1 MESTMLNQIKALLA
15 KKWKNEAATL
25 EPGHHAVD
33 EVLVIRVTGSVERKD
48 DQLVAPTVSIPLL
61 PTLALFWEKAG
72 IARDDALAM
81 LREALTEAMD
91 DGVKED
97 ANIQK
102 RIEDVNAAVTAVRK
116 DLISKLP
123 KMHRNGKLLTNDL
136 HVEVMPLSVLEPE
149 TAAA

>member
-1 MESTMLNQIKALLA
+1 MLNQIKALLA

-48 DQLVAPTVSIPLL
+48 DQLVKPTVSIPLL

-81 LREALTEAMD
+81 LREALIEAMD

-102 RIEDVNAAVTAVRK
+102 RIEDVNSAVKAVHK

-123 KMHRNGKLLTNDL
+123 KMHRNGKLITDDL
-136 HVEVMPLSVLEPE
+136 HVEVMSLSALE

>member
-72 IARDDALAM
+72 GFDPGDTSRDS
-81 LREALTEAMD
+81 
-91 DGVKED
+91 K
-97 ANIQK
+97 
-102 RIEDVNAAVTAVRK
+102 AVRR
-116 DLISKLP
+116 S
-123 KMHRNGKLLTNDL
+123 GWF
-136 HVEVMPLSVLEPE
+136 
-149 TAAA
+149 TA

>member
-1 MESTMLNQIKALLA
+1 MLNQIKSLLS
-15 KKWKNEAATL
+15 KKWKTETATL
-25 EPGHHAVD
+25 EPGRHVVD
-33 EVLVIRVTGSVERKD
+33 EVLVVRVTGSVEKRE

-61 PTLALFWEKAG
+61 LTLALFWEKAG

-81 LREALTEAMD
+81 LREALIEAMD

-102 RIEDVNAAVTAVRK
+102 RIEDVNSAVKAVHK

-123 KMHRNGKLLTNDL
+123 KMHRNGKLITDDL
-136 HVEVMPLSVLEPE
+136 HVEVMSLSALE

>member
-1 MESTMLNQIKALLA
+1 MLNQIKSLLA
-15 KKWKNEAATL
+15 KKWKNETVNL
-25 EPGHHAVD
+25 KVGRHVVD
-33 EVLVIRVTGSVERKD
+33 EVLIVRVTGSVEKHE
-48 DQLVAPTVSIPLL
+48 DQLVVPTVSIPLL

-81 LREALTEAMD
+81 LRDALTEAMD

-102 RIEDVNAAVTAVRK
+102 RIEDVNSAVKAVRK

-123 KMHRNGKLLTNDL
+123 RMHRNGKLITDDL
-136 HVEVMPLSVLEPE
+136 HVEVLSVLEPE

>member
-1 MESTMLNQIKALLA
+1 MLNQIKSLLA
-15 KKWKNEAATL
+15 KKWKNETVNL
-25 EPGHHAVD
+25 KVGRHVVD
-33 EVLVIRVTGSVERKD
+33 EVLIVRVTGSVEKRE
-48 DQLVAPTVSIPLL
+48 DQLVVPTVSIPLL

-81 LREALTEAMD
+81 LRDALTEAMD

-102 RIEDVNAAVTAVRK
+102 RIEDVNSAVKAVRK

-123 KMHRNGKLLTNDL
+123 KMHRNGKLITDDL
-136 HVEVMPLSVLEPE
+136 HVEVLSVLEPE

>member
-1 MESTMLNQIKALLA
+1 MLNQIKSLLS
-15 KKWKNEAATL
+15 KKWKTETATL
-25 EPGHHAVD
+25 EPGRHVVD
-33 EVLVIRVTGSVERKD
+33 EVLVVRVTGSVEKRE

-81 LREALTEAMD
+81 LREALIEAMD

-102 RIEDVNAAVTAVRK
+102 RIEDVNSAVKAVHK

-123 KMHRNGKLLTNDL
+123 KMHRNGKLITDDL
-136 HVEVMPLSVLEPE
+136 HVEVMSLSALE

>member
-1 MESTMLNQIKALLA
+1 MLNQIKSLLA
-15 KKWKNEAATL
+15 KKWKNETVNL
-25 EPGHHAVD
+25 KVGRHVVD
-33 EVLVIRVTGSVERKD
+33 EVLIVRVTGSVEKRE
-48 DQLVAPTVSIPLL
+48 DQLVVPTVSIPLL

-81 LREALTEAMD
+81 LRDALTEAMD

-102 RIEDVNAAVTAVRK
+102 RIEDVNSAVKAVRK

-123 KMHRNGKLLTNDL
+123 KMHRNGKLITDDL
-136 HVEVMPLSVLEPE
+136 HVEVLSVLEPK

>member
-1 MESTMLNQIKALLA
+1 MLNQIKSLLA
-15 KKWKNEAATL
+15 KKWKTETATL
-25 EPGHHAVD
+25 EPGRHAVD
-33 EVLVIRVTGSVERKD
+33 EVLVIRVTGSVEKRE

-81 LREALTEAMD
+81 LREALIEAMD

-102 RIEDVNAAVTAVRK
+102 RIDDVDAAVKAVRK

-123 KMHRNGKLLTNDL
+123 KMHRNGKLITDDL
-136 HVEVMPLSVLEPE
+136 HVEVLSVLEPE